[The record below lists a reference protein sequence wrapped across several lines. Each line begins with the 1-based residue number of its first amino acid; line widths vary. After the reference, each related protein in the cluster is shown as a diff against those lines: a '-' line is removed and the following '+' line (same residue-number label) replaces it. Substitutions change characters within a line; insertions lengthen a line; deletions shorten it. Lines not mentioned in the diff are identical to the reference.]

1 MKRLYILLTCLLMAI
16 SLFAC
21 NSNSK
26 NSAST
31 EAALDTYTSD
41 SFLTVEST
49 SDLNTNINENSKIIY
64 TADIDYETK
73 DFDEAVNILNEKI
86 DKYKGYIVT
95 RNEYKYGEDSQYING
110 YYTIRIPINNYSEFL
125 NEGEDIGNITSI
137 SENANDV
144 TDEYIDTTARLEN
157 LKLQEESLQNLL
169 SKAND
174 IKDII
179 EIQNSLSDVRGDI
192 ESYESRIK
200 YYDTLTEY
208 ASININ
214 ISQVSVYT
222 SNKTTLEKFNDML
235 KDSID
240 SFKEV
245 LGSLVRMIIYALPY
259 LIVLGI
265 LVLIIIKFKKHKKDK
280 ESER

>member
-169 SKAND
+169 SKASD

-265 LVLIIIKFKKHKKDK
+265 LVLIIIKYKKHKKDK